1 MQESANA
8 RRRFVFPLLMLNDW
22 NLLRS
27 FVAVVET
34 GSLSQAAAQLK
45 ITQPSISRHMRELER
60 LLGETLF
67 DRRPSGVVALGRA
80 MALYDTVRG
89 MQDLA
94 RKAEGLMGDA
104 PERIAG
110 LVRVTT
116 SVPFAVHVLPPW
128 LADLMHAEPELEIEL
143 RATQEIENLLR
154 RDADIAVRFARPI
167 QEGVI
172 AQRVGQVFVGLYV
185 STEYRA
191 RRGVPATLRES
202 MSHLLIGGDDIPSNI
217 GPSGMQLPRDIRF
230 RFRTES
236 ELVRLAAVEAGMGI
250 GPILVNVA
258 QARLN
263 LQRVLADEVNI
274 PLEIWLCGHDDL
286 RRSARIRRV
295 YDHLCER
302 LVDAFGR
309 LPEESTVVCPVQGS
323 SGQDGA

>member
-1 MQESANA
+1 
-8 RRRFVFPLLMLNDW
+8 MLNDW

-34 GSLSQAAAQLK
+34 GSLSQAAAQLD

-67 DRRPSGVVALGRA
+67 DRRPSGMVAVGRS
-80 MALYDTVRG
+80 MALYETVRG

-104 PERIAG
+104 PERISG
-110 LVRVTT
+110 LVRITT

-128 LADLMHAEPELEIEL
+128 LAGLMHLEPELQIEL
-143 RATQEIENLLR
+143 RANQEIENLLR
-154 RDADIAVRFARPI
+154 RDADIAVRFVRPI

-172 AQRVGQVFVGLYV
+172 AKRVGQVFVGLYV
-185 STEYRA
+185 STAYRA
-191 RRGVPATLRES
+191 RHGVPATLQEG
-202 MSHLLIGGDDIPSNI
+202 MSHLLIGGADIPTNL
-217 GPSGMQLPRDIRF
+217 GPSGLQLPRDINF

-236 ELVRLAAVEAGMGI
+236 ELARLAAVEAGLGI
-250 GPILVNVA
+250 GPVLVNVA
-258 QARLN
+258 QTRPDLH
-263 LQRVLADEVNI
+263 RVLADQVSI

-286 RRSARIRRV
+286 RRSARIRCV

-302 LVDAFGR
+302 LMAEFGGSADVR
-309 LPEESTVVCPVQGS
+309 GLQGEP
-323 SGQDGA
+323 APLV

>member
-1 MQESANA
+1 
-8 RRRFVFPLLMLNDW
+8 MLNDW

-34 GSLSQAAAQLK
+34 GSLSQAAAQLD

-67 DRRPSGVVALGRA
+67 ERRPSGMVATERA

-94 RKAEGLMGDA
+94 RQAEGLMDDA
-104 PERIAG
+104 PKGVAG
-110 LVRVTT
+110 LVRITT

-128 LADLMHAEPELEIEL
+128 LASLMHEEPELEIEL

-154 RDADIAVRFARPI
+154 RDADIAVRFARPL
-167 QEGVI
+167 QEGVV
-172 AQRVGQVFVGLYV
+172 ARRVGVVVVGLYV

-191 RRGVPATLRES
+191 RFGVPTTLEEAMS
-202 MSHLLIGGDDIPSNI
+202 SHLLIGGNDIPTRMGST
-217 GPSGMQLPRDIRF
+217 GMQLPREISF
-230 RFRTES
+230 RFRTDS
-236 ELVRLAAVEAGMGI
+236 ELARLSAVEAGMGI
-250 GPILVNVA
+250 GPVLVDL
-258 QARLN
+258 ARTRADLH
-263 LQRVLADEVNI
+263 RVLADQVSI

-295 YDHLCER
+295 YDYLGER
-302 LVDAFGR
+302 LIDRFGNAAEVHDSR
-309 LPEESTVVCPVQGS
+309 
-323 SGQDGA
+323 

>member
-1 MQESANA
+1 
-8 RRRFVFPLLMLNDW
+8 MLNDW

-34 GSLSQAAAQLK
+34 GSLSQAAAQLN

-60 LLGETLF
+60 LFGETLF
-67 DRRPSGVVALGRA
+67 DRRPSGMVAQGRA
-80 MALYDTVRG
+80 LALYDTVRG

-110 LVRVTT
+110 LVRITT

-128 LADLMHAEPELEIEL
+128 LSNLMHDEPDLEIEL

-154 RDADIAVRFARPI
+154 RDADIAVRFARPA
-167 QEGVI
+167 QDGVI
-172 AQRVGQVFVGLYV
+172 AKRVGAVEVGLYV

-191 RRGVPATLRES
+191 RCGVPTTLQEAT
-202 MSHLLIGGDDIPSNI
+202 SHLLIGGGDIPTRM
-217 GPSGMQLPRDIRF
+217 GPSGARLPRDINF
-230 RFRTES
+230 RLRTDS
-236 ELVRLAAVEAGMGI
+236 ELARLAAVEAGMGI
-250 GPILVNVA
+250 GPVLVNIA
-258 QARLN
+258 QARPN
-263 LQRVLADEVNI
+263 LHRVLAEQVSI

-295 YDHLCER
+295 YDYLCER
-302 LVDAFGR
+302 LIAQFAGSVD
-309 LPEESTVVCPVQGS
+309 LQGS
-323 SGQDGA
+323 PRAQ

>member
-1 MQESANA
+1 
-8 RRRFVFPLLMLNDW
+8 MLNDW

-34 GSLSQAAAQLK
+34 GSLSQAAAQLD

-67 DRRPSGVVALGRA
+67 DRRPSGMVASERA
-80 MALYDTVRG
+80 LALYKTVRG

-94 RKAEGLMGDA
+94 RQAEGLMGDA
-104 PERIAG
+104 PQGIAG
-110 LVRVTT
+110 LVRITT

-128 LADLMHAEPELEIEL
+128 LASLMHEEPELEIEL

-167 QEGVI
+167 QDGVI
-172 AQRVGQVFVGLYV
+172 AQRVGVVFVGLYV
-185 STEYRA
+185 SSEYRE
-191 RRGVPATLRES
+191 RYGVPTTLQEA
-202 MSHLLIGGDDIPSNI
+202 MSHLLIGGGDIPTRM
-217 GPSGMQLPRDIRF
+217 GPSGAQLPRDINF

-236 ELVRLAAVEAGMGI
+236 ELARLTAVEAGMGV
-250 GPILVNVA
+250 GPVLVNLA
-258 QARLN
+258 QTRPN
-263 LQRVLADEVNI
+263 LHRVLADQVSI

-295 YDHLCER
+295 YDYLGER
-302 LVDAFGR
+302 LIAQFGGAADEQGR
-309 LPEESTVVCPVQGS
+309 SREE
-323 SGQDGA
+323 

>member
-1 MQESANA
+1 
-8 RRRFVFPLLMLNDW
+8 MLNDW

-34 GSLSQAAAQLK
+34 GSLSQAAAQLD

-67 DRRPSGVVALGRA
+67 DRRPSGMVAQGRA
-80 MALYDTVRG
+80 LALYDTVRG

-94 RKAEGLMGDA
+94 RRAEGLMGDV

-110 LVRVTT
+110 LVRITT

-128 LADLMHAEPELEIEL
+128 LTGLMHAQPELQIEL

-154 RDADIAVRFARPI
+154 RDADIAVRFARPV

-185 STEYRA
+185 STAYA
-191 RRGVPATLRES
+191 ASHGVPATLPQA
-202 MSHLLIGGDDIPSNI
+202 MSHLLIGGGDIPTRM
-217 GPSGMQLPRDIRF
+217 GPSGVQLPRDINF

-236 ELVRLAAVEAGMGI
+236 ELARLAAVEAGMGI
-250 GPILVNVA
+250 GPVLVNIA
-258 QARLN
+258 QTQPDLR
-263 LQRVLADEVNI
+263 RVLADQVSI

-295 YDHLCER
+295 YDYLCER
-302 LVDAFGR
+302 LMAQFGGDAD
-309 LPEESTVVCPVQGS
+309 
-323 SGQDGA
+323 GQERPREL

>member
-1 MQESANA
+1 
-8 RRRFVFPLLMLNDW
+8 MLNDW

-34 GSLSQAAAQLK
+34 GSLNQAAAQLD

-67 DRRPSGVVALGRA
+67 DRRPSGMVASARA
-80 MALYDTVRG
+80 MTLYETVRG

-94 RKAEGLMGDA
+94 RKAEGLMGQA
-104 PERIAG
+104 PQVIAG

-128 LADLMHAEPELEIEL
+128 LASLMHEEPELEIEL

-154 RDADIAVRFARPI
+154 RDADLAVRFARPI
-167 QEGVI
+167 QEGVV
-172 AQRVGQVFVGLYV
+172 AQRVGSVCVGLYA

-191 RRGVPATLRES
+191 RYGVPHTIQEG
-202 MSHLLIGGDDIPSNI
+202 MSHVLIGGGDIPTSV
-217 GPSGMQLPRDIRF
+217 GPSGAQLPRDINF

-236 ELVRLAAVEAGMGI
+236 ELVRLAAIEAGLGI
-250 GPILVNVA
+250 GPVLVNVA
-258 QARLN
+258 QTRPHLH
-263 LQRVLADEVNI
+263 RVLADVVSI

-295 YDHLCER
+295 YDYLYER
-302 LVDAFGR
+302 LVSQFGGD
-309 LPEESTVVCPVQGS
+309 LSQQIVGS
-323 SGQDGA
+323 